1 MKKIGYSDFIR
12 ICQIER
18 VDTWC
23 DWLSLREDGVY
34 IKKPD
39 DDFVLTP
46 DERAVL
52 TEHPTGNLNEPA
64 LSFPCD
70 VSTLMNFLEKQAIGV
85 AIDDV
90 VDYQER
96 VTPESANSHK
106 LQSRVRL
113 LDAEVCIA
121 KDRAL
126 NRDDVN
132 SVWTELIK
140 MAQNKEGSLIGYVS
154 EGLQYRGKKYQ
165 ETGDFDVFT
174 RKALGK
180 KMRRDKARQSS
191 IRHDKAR

>member
-1 MKKIGYSDFIR
+1 
-12 ICQIER
+12 
-18 VDTWC
+18 
-23 DWLSLREDGVY
+23 
-34 IKKPD
+34 
-39 DDFVLTP
+39 
-46 DERAVL
+46 
-52 TEHPTGNLNEPA
+52 
-64 LSFPCD
+64 
-70 VSTLMNFLEKQAIGV
+70 MNFLEKQAIGV

-165 ETGDFDVFT
+165 ETGDFNVFT